1 MVGKSPTYGI
11 LPAMQEEAE
20 VAIPALGEAT
30 VITIGPE
37 DDRYT
42 LRARLRRT
50 WAETGKGV
58 IVLYLPWEV
67 ERRWRSSLDY
77 RFIART
83 SAEEGI
89 PLAWVIE
96 DPERR
101 PLAREA
107 GFRTFASL
115 EAVRQAAERGET
127 FPIPSLPKPEPPPPP
142 PPWADEPVP
151 PPLPL
156 PRPVPRWRQIAELAL
171 LGVVLLTIGAL
182 LFLTIPSARIVIYPQ
197 GTTYAA
203 IVPVS
208 VDPEAETVDLQ
219 RNVVPSRRI
228 GDEFE
233 AYVEVPTTGE
243 GYAFTGKAKGMVV
256 FTNLLGQ
263 DYTVPKGTIVRTS
276 AGSYPVRFQT
286 TEDVVVPPMGQA
298 SAPVEALEEGPK
310 GNVGAYQINFVEGV
324 VGFAVKVTNPQPI
337 TGAASEIV
345 HIVSEEDR
353 QRAWKLAARQV
364 LEKAYEALRS
374 GDYLQEGELLPRQTL
389 IIQAVPKAAYTHL
402 VGEQADTLGVTLRLL
417 VTAQA
422 VKASDVQ
429 QVAYRHLLLNLPQG
443 YLLTDAR
450 FEYGESA
457 EEEVGPGLFTFYVT
471 AHGFA
476 TARINEAALRADLQ
490 GMPRREVADYLERS
504 LPLAAPPRVE
514 VQPRWFPFIPH
525 LPLRLEIQVVPAH
538 W

>member
-1 MVGKSPTYGI
+1 
-11 LPAMQEEAE
+11 MQEMLTEPRIAEAR
-20 VAIPALGEAT
+20 
-30 VITIGPE
+30 VITIAPE

-42 LRARLRRT
+42 VRALLRRT
-50 WAETGKGV
+50 DLSP
-58 IVLYLPWEV
+58 IILYLPWEV
-67 ERRWRSSLDY
+67 ERRWASPLDY
-77 RFIART
+77 QLIART
-83 SAEEGI
+83 AAEEQI
-89 PLAWVIE
+89 PIAWVIE
-96 DPERR
+96 DPSRR

-107 GFRTFASL
+107 GFALFSTI
-115 EAVRQAAERGET
+115 EAAQRHLAEVGT
-127 FPIPSLPKPEPPPPP
+127 FPIPQRPNPTPPPPP
-142 PPWADEPVP
+142 PPWADEPMP

-156 PRPVPRWRQIAELAL
+156 PHPVPRWWRITEAAL
-171 LGVVLLTIGAL
+171 LGIVLLAL
-182 LFLTIPSARIVIYPQ
+182 SAVAFLLVPSGRIVIYPQ

-203 IVPVS
+203 IVPIS
-208 VDPEAETVDLQ
+208 VDPEAEAVDLQ
-219 RNVVPSRRI
+219 RNIVPSRRI

-243 GYAFTGKAKGMVV
+243 GYAFSGKAQGMVV

-263 DYTVPKGTIVRTS
+263 EYTVPKGTIVRTS

-298 SAPVEALEEGPK
+298 AAPVEALEEGPK
-310 GNVGAYQINFVEGV
+310 GNVDAYQINFVEGV

-337 TGAASEIV
+337 TGAESQTV
-345 HIVSEEDR
+345 HIVSEADR
-353 QRAWKLAARQV
+353 ERAWKLAAQEV

-374 GDYLQEGELLPRQTL
+374 GDYLQPDELLPRQTL
-389 IIQAVPKAAYTHL
+389 VIQAVPKAAYTHL
-402 VGEQADTLGVTLRLL
+402 VGEQADTLGLTLRLL

-422 VKASDVQ
+422 VKAADVQ
-429 QVAYRHLLLNLPQG
+429 QVAYRYLILNLPQG

-476 TARINEAALRADLQ
+476 TARIDEAALRADLQ
-490 GMPRREVADYLERS
+490 GMPRKEVPTYLEEH
-504 LPLAAPPRVE
+504 LPLARPPQVE
-514 VQPRWFPFIPH
+514 VKPDWFPFIPH
-525 LPLRLEIQVVPAH
+525 LPLRLEIQVVPVH

>member
-1 MVGKSPTYGI
+1 
-11 LPAMQEEAE
+11 MQETLTEPRIAEAR
-20 VAIPALGEAT
+20 VIPIA
-30 VITIGPE
+30 PE

-42 LRARLRRT
+42 VRALLRRT
-50 WAETGKGV
+50 AASPL
-58 IVLYLPWEV
+58 ILYLPWEV
-67 ERRWRSSLDY
+67 ERRWNSPLD
-77 RFIART
+77 FQLIART
-83 SAEEGI
+83 AAEEGLEI
-89 PLAWVIE
+89 GWAVE
-96 DPERR
+96 DPDRR

-107 GFRTFASL
+107 GFAVFPSV
-115 EAVRQAAERGET
+115 EAAQAHLARGGS
-127 FPIPSLPKPEPPPPP
+127 FPIPALPKPTPPPPP
-142 PPWADEPVP
+142 PPWADEPAP

-156 PRPVPRWRQIAELAL
+156 PRPRPRWWRFAELGI
-171 LGVVLLTIGAL
+171 LGVVLLTLGVLAFL
-182 LFLTIPSARIVIYPQ
+182 LVPSARIVIYPQ

-203 IVPVS
+203 IVPIS
-208 VDPEAETVDLQ
+208 VDPEAEEVDLQ
-219 RNVVPSRRI
+219 RNIVPSRRI

-243 GYAFTGKAKGMVV
+243 GYAFTGKARGMVV

-263 DYTVPKGTIVRTS
+263 DYTVPKGTVVRTS

-298 SAPVEALEEGPK
+298 AAPVEALEEGPK

-337 TGAASEIV
+337 TGAESQIV

-353 QRAWKLAARQV
+353 QRAWRLAAQKV
-364 LEKAYEALRS
+364 LEEAYEALRS
-374 GDYLQEGELLPRQTL
+374 GDYLQPGELLPRQTL
-389 IIQAVPKAAYTHL
+389 VIQAVPKAAYTHL
-402 VGEQADTLGVTLRLL
+402 VGEQADTLGLTLRLL

-422 VKASDVQ
+422 VKAADVQ
-429 QVAYRHLLLNLPQG
+429 EVAYRYLLLNLPQG
-443 YLLTDAR
+443 YVLTDAR

-476 TARINEAALRADLQ
+476 TARIDEAALRADLQ
-490 GMPRREVADYLERS
+490 GMPRREVADYLEQS
-504 LPLAAPPRVE
+504 LPLAAPPQVE
-514 VQPRWFPFIPH
+514 VKPKWFPFIPH